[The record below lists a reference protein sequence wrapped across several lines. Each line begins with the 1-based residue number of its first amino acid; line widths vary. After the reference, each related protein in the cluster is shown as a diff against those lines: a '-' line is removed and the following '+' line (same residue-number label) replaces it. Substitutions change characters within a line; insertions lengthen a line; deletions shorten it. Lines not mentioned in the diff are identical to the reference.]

1 MYGLANS
8 NLIPLAGF
16 VSLRNC
22 TLEDHS
28 ARTGAGAA
36 LVGSAFDAAR
46 TGLFAIDFWPTVSVQ
61 RTVVRDDNGQVW
73 RDDGSGGGWAT
84 LVTGLTVAGAVP
96 FMYPVGAEAAA
107 RDRKLIH
114 CDRVNT
120 VQVLAADGAS
130 MVAIASPASDWS
142 GANQPGFGV
151 IHQGYNWMGGNANAP
166 HTIYRST
173 QANHEDFTSSA
184 YTLRVF
190 PGEGER
196 LVAGLSYKGILLL
209 WKYRDGVYAVDTS
222 DNSDTNWRVIKV
234 GAPGAAGAAN
244 IVAIEDDVMWISP
257 DGSWHLISA
266 TTATGSVRAEDLT
279 ARKLGSFVRQNVN
292 LAQLASAQ
300 LIFYS
305 HKQEVYLG
313 CHASGQTAKNRR
325 LHLDLNRRTEIG
337 ERWIWWDRDRNEAL
351 FLRKI
356 SEIATPAFIDN
367 AGRLFNLDRTDR
379 NANGSAYTFE
389 VFTRDSDFAEIV
401 PGWQGRWKNLRF
413 IQLEYDPRSAATISL
428 EIYADGSLLQT
439 ISLTLT
445 AGAAA
450 LPVTLPF
457 TLGTESLLTSVR
469 RRVRGRARRVA
480 IRILSTVVNVDV
492 SFTRILLGLEQ
503 GE

>member
-1 MYGLANS
+1 M
-8 NLIPLAGF
+8 IPSSGF
-16 VSLRNC
+16 VQLRNC

-46 TGLFAIDFWPTVSVQ
+46 TGLFAIDFWPTVSLQ

-73 RDDGSGGGWAT
+73 KDDGSGGGWAT

-96 FMYPVGAEAAA
+96 FMYPAGAEAAA

-120 VQVLAADGAS
+120 VQLLAADGAA
-130 MVAIASPASDWS
+130 MAAIASPASDWS

-209 WKYRDGVYAVDTS
+209 WKYPHGVYAVDTS
-222 DNSDTNWRVIKV
+222 DNADTNWRVIKV

-305 HKQEVYLG
+305 HKQEVYLA

-401 PGWQGRWKNLRF
+401 PGWQGKFKNLRF

-428 EIYADGSLLQT
+428 EVYGDGSLLQT

-450 LPVTLPF
+450 LPQVLPF

-469 RRVRGRARRVA
+469 RRLRGRARRLA
-480 IRILSTVVNVDV
+480 IRLLSTTLNADC
-492 SFTRILLGLEQ
+492 SFTRILLGLEP